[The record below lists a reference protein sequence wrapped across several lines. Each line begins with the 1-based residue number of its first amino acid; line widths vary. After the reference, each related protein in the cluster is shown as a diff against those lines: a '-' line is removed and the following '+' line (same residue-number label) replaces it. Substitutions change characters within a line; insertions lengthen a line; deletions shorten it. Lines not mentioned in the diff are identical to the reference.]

1 MIHRQNNKKMI
12 KFKIKLRKKAYKLFR
27 KQPNKMYL
35 MKILMKKQKNNI
47 QIIVLIVL
55 IINKIYIN
63 KRVYKFNKEIYFI
76 IKMSKFRKMKL

>member
-1 MIHRQNNKKMI
+1 
-12 KFKIKLRKKAYKLFR
+12 
-27 KQPNKMYL
+27 

-63 KRVYKFNKEIYFI
+63 KRVYKFNKKIYFI